1 MKPAVN
7 IGYSVSVADL
17 GGLNC
22 WRLPFVLLL
31 SFLLSR
37 IYMAELRIQPKKSAP
52 SPWLLVALAAL
63 VLAVAAYFYLRP
75 DPTDEPAPA
84 ATAVPPPAV
93 DSLAPNT
100 PASAARAVPPPAD
113 DSAGAATATTGNAT
127 YARAE
132 LLRLAP
138 TLTQLADRA
147 DLRDDAT
154 IREQR
159 DNFTSA
165 TSRLE
170 DGDPTASLRPGLV
183 AAANLLLAVQQKGYP
198 NLETEANALTLQ
210 ASELSGRDAA
220 PAEQTQNREYLSQLS
235 TLLNTMSYPAKDVL

>member
-1 MKPAVN
+1 
-7 IGYSVSVADL
+7 
-17 GGLNC
+17 
-22 WRLPFVLLL
+22 
-31 SFLLSR
+31 
-37 IYMAELRIQPKKSAP
+37 MAELRIQPKKSAP

-63 VLAVAAYFYLRP
+63 VLAAAAYFYLRP
-75 DPTDEPAPA
+75 DPADEAAPA
-84 ATAVPPPAV
+84 AMAMPLPAV

-113 DSAGAATATTGNAT
+113 DSVSMATAAMGHVA

-132 LLRLAP
+132 LMRLAP

-147 DLRDDAT
+147 DLRDDAN

-183 AAANLLLAVQQKGYP
+183 AAASLLLAVQQKAYP
-198 NLETEANALTLQ
+198 NLETEATTLLRQ
-210 ASELSGRDAA
+210 ANELSGRDAA
-220 PAEQTQNREYLSQLS
+220 PAEQTQNREYLSHLS